1 MSFCLNATFSD
12 SLGRLFFQFAPRSFA
27 PEEPKA
33 AAKHWKGRHELRADR
48 LEADVTRSMVRQ
60 FSQLTQSQRKS
71 VGARSSFAAMLDTG
85 LEALFD
91 RIPAFYLKDLT
102 WRDFEDKP
110 RTIKAEVSLFPDCCE
125 YFLTDSCR
133 FVR

>member
-1 MSFCLNATFSD
+1 MRHFLTALAGCSFNSHPATPTKFT
-12 SLGRLFFQFAPRSFA
+12 
-27 PEEPKA
+27 KT
-33 AAKHWKGRHELRADR
+33 AAKGRRGLRADR

-60 FSQLTQSQRKS
+60 FSQLTKSQRKS

-110 RTIKAEVSLFPDCCE
+110 TTIKAEVSLFPDCCE